1 MLIFAKQDGA
11 PAQFIQRVFNSYTQ
25 AFNLQQ
31 ERSGTLFEGRAK
43 SKLISENEYLFQ
55 ITRYIHLN
63 PVRAGLVSKPEDW
76 IFSNYREFIGM
87 RKGILFDK
95 EFLET
100 QFGSPQEYRSFVETE
115 IPSGIERQLGK
126 YYFD

>member
-1 MLIFAKQDGA
+1 LIF
-11 PAQFIQRVFNSYTQ
+11 
-25 AFNLQQ
+25 
-31 ERSGTLFEGRAK
+31 
-43 SKLISENEYLFQ
+43 ENEYLFQ

-76 IFSNYREFIGM
+76 IFSNYREFIGV
-87 RKGILFDK
+87 RKGLFFDA

-100 QFGSPQEYRSFVETE
+100 QFGSHAEYRSFVEAD
-115 IPSGIERQLGK
+115 IPSEIEGQFRK